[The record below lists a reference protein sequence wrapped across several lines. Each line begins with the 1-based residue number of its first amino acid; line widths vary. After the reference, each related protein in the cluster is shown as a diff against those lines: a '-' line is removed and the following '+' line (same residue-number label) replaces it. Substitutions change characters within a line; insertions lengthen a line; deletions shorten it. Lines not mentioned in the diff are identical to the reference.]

1 MRDESN
7 DLAFTLQA
15 TFPSE
20 VLEAIEA
27 AGALFKTH
35 FHESSNVF
43 GNSVDNCAKMDTAL
57 SARSACWLISYPLRI
72 QGREDT
78 RLSRRRNHVQI
89 LWRCKM
95 ERRTLIQ
102 CWRERLDLYRVARLR
117 QSIWNTMPFFDQ
129 NLNQCWSHFGC
140 CLKRITEPYPT
151 WEEIRSLTLE
161 CGCLRDLFLWMR

>member
-1 MRDESN
+1 MTTKTHCLRMYRRSMRAALCCMVPG
-7 DLAFTLQA
+7 LA
-15 TFPSE
+15 
-20 VLEAIEA
+20 I
-27 AGALFKTH
+27 AGALFEKTH

-95 ERRTLIQ
+95 ERRTLSQ

-140 CLKRITEPYPT
+140 CMKRLLEPCPE
-151 WEEIRSLTLE
+151 WADIPSLILE
-161 CGCLRDLFLWMR
+161 CGCLAF